1 LDLEQLRSSGASL
14 HRKLFLRMLSNAAGL
29 PPDQLVFHD
38 YGLPDNVAF
47 RLADGLPEDPDLMR
61 SCAAFRYWKVFLL
74 APVPFVRDGIRME
87 DEAYQ
92 HQLAALLPGVYES
105 LGYAPISVPLESVH
119 NRCQQILS
127 VVSA

>member
-87 DEAYQ
+87 DERTNISWPLSCRGSTSPWAT
-92 HQLAALLPGVYES
+92 LPFQYRSRVS
-105 LGYAPISVPLESVH
+105 TI
-119 NRCQQILS
+119 
-127 VVSA
+127 VVSRSCL